1 MTTTS
6 PLGRTVRGTGP
17 GLLLAHGATGSI
29 DANYGPLLDGLAAH
43 HRVVGPDYPGS
54 GRTPRAT
61 GPLDLDGLAD
71 ALVATAVEEG
81 LDTFAVAGY
90 SLGTPLAVRAATRH
104 PSRVTALVLTAAF
117 AHPSARMRLLLD
129 DWLRLLRADDGHEAV
144 ARWTTLIAAG
154 APYLDRMPADELT
167 ATIAATRD
175 SIPPGAIDQVLLCTR
190 ADVRADLSR
199 LAVPTLV
206 ISTTHDAMVT
216 PHHHHEVAAGIPDA
230 QLAELPTGHLPFV
243 EAPAEWLTLIRD
255 FLAATA

>member
-29 DANYGPLLDGLAAH
+29 DGNYGTLLDGLAAH

-61 GPLDLDGLAD
+61 GPLDLDALAD

-81 LDTFAVAGY
+81 LETFAIAGY
-90 SLGTPLAVRAATRH
+90 SLGTPLAIRAATRH

-117 AHPSARMRLLLD
+117 AHPSARMRLLLE

-144 ARWTTLIAAG
+144 ARWTMLIGAG
-154 APYLDRMPADELT
+154 APYLDRMPYEELT
-167 ATIAATRD
+167 ATIAGARA
-175 SIPPGAIDQVLLCTR
+175 SIPPGAVDQVRLG
-190 ADVRADLSR
+190 AQIDVRADLPR
-199 LAVPTLV
+199 VAVPTLV

-216 PHHHHEVAAGIPDA
+216 PHHHREVAAGIPDA
-230 QLAELPTGHLPFV
+230 KLTQLPTGHLPFA
-243 EAPAEWLTLIRD
+243 EAPAEWLTRIRD
-255 FLAATA
+255 FLA

>member
-6 PLGRTVRGTGP
+6 PLGRIVRGTGP
-17 GLLLAHGATGSI
+17 GLLLAHGATGSV
-29 DANYGPLLDGLAAH
+29 DANYGPVLDGLAAH

-81 LDTFAVAGY
+81 LETFAIAGY
-90 SLGTPLAVRAATRH
+90 SLGTPLAIRAATRH
-104 PSRVTALVLTAAF
+104 PARVTALVLTAAF

-129 DWLRLLRADDGHEAV
+129 DWLRLLRSDDGHEAL

-154 APYLDRMPADELT
+154 APYLDRMPPEELT
-167 ATIAATRD
+167 AMVAGTRA
-175 SIPPGAIDQVLLCTR
+175 SVPPGAVDQVRLAGH
-190 ADVRADLSR
+190 ADVRADLPR
-199 LAVPTLV
+199 VAVPTLV

-216 PHHHHEVAAGIPDA
+216 PHHHHEVADAIPDA
-230 QLAELPTGHLPFV
+230 KLAELPTGHLPFA
-243 EAPAEWLTLIRD
+243 EAPAQWLTRMRD
-255 FLAATA
+255 FLTA